1 MNAKIV
7 PFAELEDA
15 DLIVDA
21 IYLGGTANNAAD
33 DPINV
38 LTRSGNM
45 GGSGKS
51 DASST
56 PSMSCSI
63 RASRT
68 PTGRMS

>member
-7 PFAELEDA
+7 TFAELEDA

-21 IYLGGTANNAAD
+21 VYLGETANNAAD

-56 PSMSCSI
+56 PNMSCSI
-63 RASRT
+63 QANRT
-68 PTGRMS
+68 LIGRMS